1 MKDNDLYR
9 SEEVQES
16 EASDIRDERNLQ
28 SERSVFVITGLS
40 GAGKS
45 YASHALEDGGFYCVD
60 NLPPDL
66 IKQFVELATRSKGRA
81 VRLGLV
87 CDVRGGSRFNDLF
100 QALSGL
106 KKLGVVHR
114 IIFLEASDEVLLRR
128 FSETRRRHPLDSGS
142 LRDDI
147 SKERKLLE
155 DVRCRADVIIDT
167 SDYSV
172 SRLKEHMMELIDLK
186 QSKESLNVQV
196 TSFGFKYGLPIESEL
211 VFDLRFLPNP
221 HYVND
226 LAGLTG
232 QNEKVQKYILESRV
246 SGEFKSQVFDLIDF
260 LMPEYIREGK
270 CHLNIAFGCTGGR
283 HRSVTF
289 AELLK
294 KHLRSQGFRVLVEHR
309 DLER

>member
-1 MKDNDLYR
+1 MT
-9 SEEVQES
+9 EE
-16 EASDIRDERNLQ
+16 L
-28 SERSVFVITGLS
+28 SERELDIQERTVFVITGLS

-45 YASHALEDGGFYCVD
+45 YASHALEDAGFYCVD

-81 VRLGLV
+81 LKLGLV
-87 CDVRGGSRFNDLF
+87 CDVRGGTRFNDLF
-100 QALSGL
+100 QALAGL

-147 SKERKLLE
+147 KSERKLLE

-167 SDYSV
+167 TDYSV
-172 SRLKEHMMELIDLK
+172 SRLKEHLMEIVD
-186 QSKESLNVQV
+186 SKVANKALNVVV

-211 VFDLRFLPNP
+211 VFDVRFLPNP
-221 HYVND
+221 HYVKD
-226 LAGLTG
+226 LAPLTG
-232 QNEKVQKYILESRV
+232 QNEKVQKYVLSSEISKDFHTRIF
-246 SGEFKSQVFDLIDF
+246 SFIDF
-260 LMPEYIREGK
+260 LMPQYIKEGK
-270 CHLNIAFGCTGGR
+270 CHLTIAIGCTGGR

-289 AELLK
+289 AELIT
-294 KHLRSQGFRVLVEHR
+294 KHLRGQGYKVIVDHR